1 MKVSKMDAL
10 IYDLKELCRRNPHGS
25 KSTQATRLRQLSLI
39 AAQFLE
45 IGYKLPSARSLKP
58 KHINAVLT
66 KWKEAKIAT
75 ATIKN
80 RVAAIRWWA
89 KAVNKTSIIK
99 TNEDYGLE
107 ARRHD
112 GKNKAQK
119 LDLKKLETIKCPHV
133 KMALRLQAA
142 FGMRREEAIK
152 FCPKQADKGNR
163 IALKATKGGRYR
175 EIEITTDRQ
184 RALLEEAKDLA
195 KGGSLI
201 PEGSRYI
208 DQLKAYENQTL
219 KAGLRN
225 NHGLR
230 HNWAQWRYQ
239 HLTGWKPPAQN
250 GMKKTDMTPE
260 QWKIDRQARMEI
272 SEEMGH
278 SRIDITDTYLG
289 SATK

>member
-1 MKVSKMDAL
+1 MKDTKMDAL
-10 IYDLKELCRRNPHGS
+10 AYDLKELCRRNPHGS

-39 AAQFLE
+39 ASQFLE
-45 IGYKLPSARSLKP
+45 AGYKLPSARSLKP

-66 KWKEAKIAT
+66 KWKEAKLTT

-80 RVAAIRWWA
+80 RVAALRWWA

-99 TNEDYGLE
+99 TNEEYGLE

-119 LDLKKLETIKCPHV
+119 LDLKKLKKIKSPHV

-152 FCPKQADKGNR
+152 FCPHQADKGNR

-184 RALLEEAKDLA
+184 RDLLEEAKTLA
-195 KGGSLI
+195 NGCSLI

-208 DQLKAYENQTL
+208 DQLKTYENQTL

-239 HLTGWKPPAQN
+239 QLTGWKPPAQN
-250 GMKKTDMTPE
+250 GLKKQDMTPE
-260 QWKIDRQARMEI
+260 QWKVDRQTRMEI

>member
-1 MKVSKMDAL
+1 MEAL
-10 IYDLKELCRRNPHGS
+10 AYDLKELCTRNPHGS

-39 AAQFLE
+39 ASQFLE
-45 IGYKLPSARSLKP
+45 AGYKLPSARSLKP

-66 KWKEAKIAT
+66 KWKEDNLTT

-80 RVAAIRWWA
+80 RLAAVRWWA
-89 KAVNKTSIIK
+89 KSINKTSIIK
-99 TNEDYGLE
+99 TNEEYGLE
-107 ARRHD
+107 SRKYD
-112 GKNKAQK
+112 NPDKAQK
-119 LDLKKLETIKCPHV
+119 LDLKKLERVKCPHV

-142 FGMRREEAIK
+142 FGLRREEAIK
-152 FCPKQADKGNR
+152 FIPNQSDKGDR
-163 IALKATKGGRYR
+163 IALKPSTTKGGRYR

-184 RALLEEAKDLA
+184 RGLLEEAKTLA

-208 DQLKAYENQTL
+208 DQLKKYENQTL
-219 KAGLRN
+219 KAGLLN

-239 HLTGWKPPAQN
+239 QLTGWKAPAQD
-250 GMKKTDMTPE
+250 GLKKQDMTPE
-260 QWKIDRQARMEI
+260 QWKIDRETRMQI
-272 SEEMGH
+272 SEELGH

-289 SATK
+289 SATKCNK